1 MVVVKCSVTM
11 ALESEGPVL
20 TWLGFIN
27 LSFLTYEMRMMTA
40 LIHWVVEGLNEIIH
54 VIWLPW
60 HRVGTYTLSCL

>member
-1 MVVVKCSVTM
+1 M
-11 ALESEGPVL
+11 ALESEGRVL

-54 VIWLPW
+54 VIWLP
-60 HRVGTYTLSCL
+60 